1 MLRYLWKKPKFLTG
15 FLFLAGLLIISFL
28 YEPLFKEGIETV
40 SFLHI
45 NEKTVGPPFTPM
57 ELPPL
62 GSDRLGTPIWTY
74 VVQGAKY
81 TILLG
86 LIISLLQIVLSLL
99 FSFVFTRFLKKF
111 LRFFEEIVES
121 MIYVP
126 MAVIAFM
133 LLFPIRFVVDAEV
146 EPAKYLMIQ
155 ILLLTIIGVPQ
166 IVVVLTKEIQK
177 TLQEEFVLSAKT
189 LGARGMYLYRR
200 HILKN
205 LLPRI
210 LLLFFQRNVSVL
222 ILFAHLGFLGVLLGG
237 GVEKEIMVGESRL
250 FSLSN
255 EWAGNIGNARVEIM
269 TGPWIIFSPLAAL
282 SLTVL
287 AYNMMAGSLQG
298 VMLGET
304 GFIKRKNIKK
314 EKLHQP
320 NIREQIDK
328 DQFTFKR
335 NHTIN
340 G

>member
-1 MLRYLWKKPKFLTG
+1 MLRTLWKKPKFLTG
-15 FLFLAGLLIISFL
+15 FLFLSGLLILSFL

-40 SFLHI
+40 SFLHL
-45 NEKTVGPPFTPM
+45 NGKTVGPPFTPM

-62 GSDRLGTPIWTY
+62 GSDRVGTPIWTY
-74 VVQGAKY
+74 VIQGAKY

-86 LIISLLQIVLSLL
+86 LIISLLQILLSLL
-99 FSFVFTRFLKKF
+99 FSVAFTRYLKGFLTV
-111 LRFFEEIVES
+111 FEESVES
-121 MIYVP
+121 MIYIP

-133 LLFPIRFVVDAEV
+133 LLFPIRFIMDAEV
-146 EPAKYLMIQ
+146 EPAKYLMTQ
-155 ILLLTIIGVPQ
+155 IFLLTIIGVPQ
-166 IVVVLTKEIQK
+166 IVVVLSKEIQK

-189 LGARGMYLYRR
+189 LGARGWYLYRR
-200 HILKN
+200 HIFKH

-269 TGPWIIFSPLAAL
+269 TGPWIIFAPLAAL

-287 AYNMMAGSLQG
+287 AYNMMAESLQG
-298 VMLGET
+298 AMLGET
-304 GFIKRKNIKK
+304 GIRKRKSIKR
-314 EKLHQP
+314 EKLQNP
-320 NIREQIDK
+320 NINGRIDK

-340 G
+340 R

>member
-1 MLRYLWKKPKFLTG
+1 MLRPLWKMPKFLTG
-15 FLFLAGLLIISFL
+15 FIFLSGLLTISFL
-28 YEPLFKEGIETV
+28 YEPLLKDGIETV

-45 NEKTVGPPFTPM
+45 DGTTVGPPFTPL

-62 GSDRLGTPIWTY
+62 GSDRVGTPIWTY

-99 FSFVFTRFLKKF
+99 FSIVMTRFSKGMVHV
-111 LRFFEEIVES
+111 FEEIVES
-121 MIYVP
+121 MIYIP

-155 ILLLTIIGVPQ
+155 IFLLTIIGMPQ
-166 IVVVLTKEIQK
+166 IMVVLIKEIK
-177 TLQEEFVLSAKT
+177 KALQEEFVLSSKT
-189 LGARGMYLYRR
+189 LGARGWYLYRR

-210 LLLFFQRNVSVL
+210 MLLFFQRNVSVL
-222 ILFAHLGFLGVLLGG
+222 VLFAHLGFFGVLLGG
-237 GVEKEIMVGESRL
+237 GVEKEIMVGEPRL

-255 EWAGNIGNARVEIM
+255 EWAGNIGNARIEIM
-269 TGPWIIFSPLAAL
+269 TGPWIIFAPLAAL

-287 AYNMMAGSLQG
+287 AYNMMADSLQG
-298 VMLGET
+298 VILG
-304 GFIKRKNIKK
+304 GNVSRKRKNRKNVKHDYPIMSGQV
-314 EKLHQP
+314 E
-320 NIREQIDK
+320 K

-335 NHTIN
+335 DHTLN

>member
-1 MLRYLWKKPKFLTG
+1 MLKDLWKQPKFISG
-15 FLFLAGLLIISFL
+15 FIFITGLLVISFL
-28 YEPLFKEGIETV
+28 YEPLLKGGIETI

-45 NEKTVGPPFTPM
+45 NGETVGPPFTPA

-62 GSDRLGTPIWTY
+62 GSDRVGTPLWTY

-86 LIISLLQIVLSLL
+86 LIICLLQILL
-99 FSFVFTRFLKKF
+99 AIVFSVTVTRYLIRFLNV
-111 LRFFEEIVES
+111 FEEVVES

-133 LLFPIRFVVDAEV
+133 LLFPLRFVVDAEA
-146 EPAKYLMIQ
+146 EPAKYILIQ
-155 ILLLTIIGVPQ
+155 IVLLVIIGIPQ
-166 IVVVLTKEIQK
+166 IVVVLSKEIQK

-189 LGARGMYLYRR
+189 LGARGWFLYRR
-200 HILKN
+200 HILKT
-205 LLPRI
+205 LFPRI

-237 GVEKEIMVGESRL
+237 GIEKEILIGESRL

-269 TGPWIIFSPLAAL
+269 TAPWIIFAPLVAL

-287 AYNMMAGSLQG
+287 AYNMMADAIQNVL
-298 VMLGET
+298 LGDA
-304 GFIKRKNIKK
+304 KIKK
-314 EKLHQP
+314 LMKKEELAHQ
-320 NIREQIDK
+320 NKEASVDE
-328 DQFTFKR
+328 DQFAFKR
-335 NHTIN
+335 DHTLN